1 MKPIA
6 YKTTATA
13 TINGKD
19 VADIIRM
26 AADFAHSVLEELSVY
41 RQRNEIVE
49 DFKCE
54 GEACEFLDMI
64 GD

>member
-26 AADFAHSVLEELSVY
+26 AADLAHSVLEELSVY
-41 RQRNEIVE
+41 RQRNDIVE
-49 DFKCE
+49 VFKFE